1 MDSVL
6 RLVGCLFTLLTVA
19 MTLAMVLTFRKER
32 RIGLFAPLIS
42 GLLSLV
48 LLPIFIALSGAS
60 LNLCIG
66 LPILI
71 LGGVL
76 GYLRGQ
82 TTKMYYKDSEVVGR
96 ASIFFLLLW
105 GVSLILAQLLNIVG
119 SVLLSAIG
127 LIPLFFSTGT
137 QVGLNANIFLR
148 RLLLQ
153 SKAPTPQVQM
163 TDEGAFPET
172 SSQEAS
178 EINVA
183 QGPPSRLPEI
193 EAVDLSP
200 KEKRKPSSLPEWGE

>member
-32 RIGLFAPLIS
+32 RIALFAPLIS

-105 GVSLILAQLLNIVG
+105 GVSLILAQFLNIVG

>member
-105 GVSLILAQLLNIVG
+105 GVSLILAQFLNIVG

>member
-19 MTLAMVLTFRKER
+19 MILAMVLTFRKER

-71 LGGVL
+71 LGGVV

-82 TTKMYYKDSEVVGR
+82 TTNMYYKDGEVVGR
-96 ASIFFLLLW
+96 DSIFFLLLW
-105 GVSLILAQLLNIVG
+105 GVSLILAQLINMAG
-119 SVLLSAIG
+119 SVLLSAVG
-127 LIPLFFSTGT
+127 LVPLFFSTGT

-163 TDEGAFPET
+163 TDEGAPPEGDFQK
-172 SSQEAS
+172 SSKIFDTQS
-178 EINVA
+178 H
-183 QGPPSRLPEI
+183 PSILPESEVAEI
-193 EAVDLSP
+193 SSP
-200 KEKRKPSSLPEWGE
+200 GKSKPSSFPE

>member
-137 QVGLNANIFLR
+137 QVGLNANIFFR

>member
-172 SSQEAS
+172 SFQEAS

-183 QGPPSRLPEI
+183 QGPPSRLPET